1 MRRASRDVVHARVA
15 SPSFVFPFAPQLP
28 FHSWARGR
36 ARRRTRMQPHIHI
49 HRSAVFMAL
58 GLALPTLAHAQSEAS
73 TRTNATDLDNV
84 VVTATRTA
92 STADAAL
99 AAVEVIDRKEIE
111 HSSARSLPEL
121 LRGRAGI
128 AIVNQGGLGKLST
141 LFLRGTE
148 SDHTLF
154 LIDGIR
160 IGSPP
165 SGLASLQDL
174 PLEQIERIEIVR
186 GPRSSLYGAD
196 AIGGVIQ
203 VFTRRGATTTGVHGR
218 ARIGAG
224 SHGLREASAGL
235 DVRGVRGGIGVDLAH
250 QSTDGI
256 NACIGFYNSL
266 THDGAG
272 CFIVPGTHLDRD
284 GYRNNSATVRA
295 DLAPSEAWQFDARAF
310 RATGHNDYDG
320 DYVDNSDIVQQVVG
334 GSVRWMPSATTRLKL
349 TVGRNTDDSDNHIGG
364 SFANRYDTSRD
375 SANLQ
380 GDFTLATGHVLTTGF
395 DWLRDRAN
403 VVDPYSPFNRS
414 RGNRAVFAQYQGK
427 FGAQDLQLSL
437 RRDDNDQF
445 GGHATGG
452 IAWGMGFGDGWRLT
466 ASHATAFKAPSFNE
480 LYYPYFG
487 NPLLR
492 PESSRSSELGLGR
505 HGDGWQ
511 WQLDAYQTT
520 VDDLI
525 AYDAV
530 LGLPN
535 NIERARIRGIELT
548 AGTRIGEW
556 DVQGQIGTLDARNLS
571 AGFNHGKR
579 LARRPARSARL
590 DLDRDVG
597 AFGFGVSAIAEAARW
612 DDVANT
618 LRVGGY
624 GTVDARVSWRLA
636 NDWTLQANLV
646 NAFDRTYET
655 SAYYP
660 QPGREVALSLRWQ
673 PN

>member
-1 MRRASRDVVHARVA
+1 
-15 SPSFVFPFAPQLP
+15 
-28 FHSWARGR
+28 
-36 ARRRTRMQPHIHI
+36 MQPQETIRHT
-49 HRSAVFMAL
+49 AL
-58 GLALPTLAHAQSEAS
+58 SVALALALPALAQAQSS
-73 TRTNATDLDNV
+73 DPVQRKATDLDNV

-92 STADAAL
+92 ITANAAL
-99 AAVEVIDRKEIE
+99 AAVEVIDRGEIE
-111 HSSARSLPEL
+111 RSSARSLPEL

-128 AIVNQGGLGKLST
+128 TIVNQGGLGKLST

-154 LIDGIR
+154 LVDGIR
-160 IGSPP
+160 IGSPTA
-165 SGLASLQDL
+165 GLASLQDL

-203 VFTRRGATTTGVHGR
+203 VFTRRGSGREGAHGR
-218 ARIGAG
+218 GRIGAG

-235 DVRGVRGGIGVDLAH
+235 DVRGTRGGIGIDIAH

-256 NACIGFYNSL
+256 NACAGFFDPATYA
-266 THDGAG
+266 GAG
-272 CFIVPGTHLDRD
+272 CFIAPGTHLDRD

-295 DLAPSEAWQFDARAF
+295 DFAPNDTWQFDARAL

-334 GSVRWMPSATTRLKL
+334 GSARWAPSATTQLKL
-349 TVGRNTDDSDNHIGG
+349 TVGRNTDLSDNHIGN

-375 SANLQ
+375 SASLQ
-380 GDFTLATGHVLTTGF
+380 GDFTLAPGHVLSTGF
-395 DWLRDRAN
+395 DWLRDRAD
-403 VVDPYSPFNRS
+403 VADPWSPFAAT
-414 RGNRAVFAQYQGK
+414 RGNRAVFAQYQ
-427 FGAQDLQLSL
+427 ARLDAHDLQLSL

-445 GGHATGG
+445 GGHTTGG

-492 PESSRSSELGLGR
+492 PESSRSSELGLSQ
-505 HGDGWQ
+505 HGDDWH
-511 WQLDAYQTT
+511 WQLNAYQTT

-525 AYDAV
+525 AYDAS

-535 NIERARIRGIELT
+535 NIERARIRGVELT

-556 DVQGQIGTLDARNLS
+556 DLQGQLGTLDARNLS
-571 AGFNHGKR
+571 AGLNHGKR
-579 LARRPARSARL
+579 LARRPSRSARV

-597 AFGFGVSAIAEAARW
+597 DFGIGFSVIGDAARW
-612 DDVANT
+612 DDPGNS
-618 LRVGGY
+618 LRVAGY
-624 GTVDARVSWRLA
+624 GTVDAHLSWRFA

-646 NAFDRTYET
+646 NGFDRTYET
-655 SAYYP
+655 TAYYL

-673 PN
+673 PK